1 MNKLFILCLLLPL
14 SVWCQ
19 VTNDE
24 DLLQLLIEDFA
35 GNMEEDNNYDQLYE
49 SMYQLYLH
57 PIDVNRIQ
65 KEDLSSLLILT
76 DKEVNMI
83 WEYIINNQPVLS
95 IYEFQ
100 SIPGIDLGKLKKLS
114 GFLQV
119 STNIN
124 NNGNLIQRM
133 LREENNFL
141 LLRYRRKLELS
152 EGYNSKD
159 NEKRFEGS
167 PDQLYLRFKVSRP
180 KDFSLGITIEKDA
193 GERFLWK
200 PSKSNYLAD
209 FYSYHFMIEEKG
221 LFRKF
226 LVGDY
231 VLQFGQGLIL
241 GGGLNFGKGA
251 EPVLT
256 AKKVQLGIRPYTS
269 STESGFFRGIAN
281 TISVN
286 RFDITS
292 FLSTQKKDGNLKI
305 DSSLNSKPFISSV
318 QSTGLHRNNSEKLKR
333 HNFKEISFGGNITYR
348 DNHNNLKLGISTIF
362 TKFTYPIIKRNLP
375 YNLYEF
381 YGKQNYTIGFSA
393 EYLFRNINFFS
404 ETAISA
410 SRGIGFITGF
420 ISSLSKS
427 TEIAFSLRNFQP
439 NFHSF
444 YSSGF
449 GENSRN
455 INEQGIYLGLKI
467 HPLSRVTVVA
477 YFDRFRFPWLKF
489 RVNSPSS
496 GFEYMVRADYSLRRK
511 SRIYLQYKHET
522 KETNQNTAGGN
533 FDFLARQNTRKLIF
547 NLEHSPVKNIKF
559 KTRIQNSWFS
569 KENEITKGF
578 LMAQDINFKYQK
590 ISVGGRIAIFD
601 TDDFIN
607 RQYIYEK
614 NVLYSFSIP
623 FYQGRGT
630 RIYLI
635 GNYKLNR
642 NITLWLRWGRTT
654 LRNTNQTG
662 SGLNTIEGNTITE
675 ITGQIRYKF

>member
-1 MNKLFILCLLLPL
+1 MNKFFMLFFLLPL
-14 SVWCQ
+14 PIWCQ
-19 VTNDE
+19 DTNDE
-24 DLLQLLIEDFA
+24 DFLQLLIEDFA
-35 GNMEEDNNYDQLYE
+35 GNMEEDSNYDQLYE
-49 SMYQLYLH
+49 SIYQLYLH
-57 PIDVNRIQ
+57 PIDVN
-65 KEDLSSLLILT
+65 KAHKTDLNSLLILT
-76 DKEVNMI
+76 DNEVNMI
-83 WEYIINNQPVLS
+83 WRYIINNKPILS

-119 STNIN
+119 RKNTNT
-124 NNGNLIQRM
+124 GSLIQRI

-141 LLRYRRKLELS
+141 LLRYRRKLELADEYKS
-152 EGYNSKD
+152 TD
-159 NEKRFEGS
+159 NEKKFDGS
-167 PDQLYLRFKVSRP
+167 PNQLYLRYKVSRP
-180 KDFSLGITIEKDA
+180 KDFSLGITLEKDA
-193 GERFLWK
+193 GERFHWK
-200 PSKSNYLAD
+200 PSKNNYLAD
-209 FYSYHFMIEEKG
+209 FISYHFMIEDKG
-221 LFRKF
+221 PFRKF

-231 VLQFGQGLIL
+231 VLQFGQGLVL

-256 AKKVQLGIRPYTS
+256 LKKVQLGIRPYTS
-269 STESGFFRGIAN
+269 STESGFFRGTAN

-286 RFDITS
+286 QFDITS
-292 FLSTQKKDGNLKI
+292 FLSIQNRDGNLKI
-305 DSSLNSKPFISSV
+305 DSSFNSKPFISSV
-318 QSTGLHRNNSEKLKR
+318 QSTGLHRNNSERLKR
-333 HNFKEISFGGNITYR
+333 HNFKEIALGGNITYQ
-348 DNHNNLKLGISTIF
+348 DSHNNLKLGISTIY
-362 TKFTYPIIKRNLP
+362 TKYTYPIIKRNIP

-381 YGKQNYTIGFSA
+381 FGKQNYTIGFSS

-410 SRGIGFITGF
+410 STGIGFIAGF

-427 TEIAFSLRNFQP
+427 TEIAFSVRNFQP

-455 INEQGIYLGLKI
+455 INEQGIYLGLKTK
-467 HPLSRVTVVA
+467 PLSRVTVAV
-477 YFDRFRFPWLKF
+477 YFDRFIFPWLKF

-496 GFEYMVRADYSLRRK
+496 GFEYMVRVDYSLRRK
-511 SRIYLQYKHET
+511 SRIYLQYKAET
-522 KETNQNTAGGN
+522 KETNQTLVGDN
-533 FDFLARQNTRKLIF
+533 FNFIVQQNTKKLIF
-547 NLEHSPVKNIKF
+547 NLEHSPTKSIKL

-569 KENEITKGF
+569 KENVITKGF
-578 LMAQDINFKYQK
+578 LMAQDLELKYQK
-590 ISVGGRIAIFD
+590 ISVGGRITLFD
-601 TDDFIN
+601 TDDFNN

-630 RIYLI
+630 RFYLI
-635 GNYKLNR
+635 SNYKLNR

-654 LRNTNQTG
+654 LRNTDQTG
-662 SGLNTIEGNTITE
+662 SGSNTIKRNINTE

>member
-83 WEYIINNQPVLS
+83 WEYIINNRPVLS
-95 IYEFQ
+95 IYELQ

-119 STNIN
+119 SKNIN
-124 NNGNLIQRM
+124 NNGNLIQRI

-141 LLRYRRKLELS
+141 LLRYRRKLELAN
-152 EGYNSKD
+152 GYKSTD
-159 NEKRFEGS
+159 NEKRFDGS
-167 PDQLYLRFKVSRP
+167 PDQLYLRYKVSRS
-180 KDFSLGITIEKDA
+180 KDFSLGITVEKDA
-193 GERFLWK
+193 GERLLWK
-200 PSKSNYLAD
+200 PSKNNYLAD
-209 FYSYHFMIEEKG
+209 FYSFHFMTEEKG
-221 LFRKF
+221 RIRKL

-231 VLQFGQGLIL
+231 VLQFGQGLVL

-269 STESGFFRGIAN
+269 STESGFFRGTAN

-292 FLSTQKKDGNLKI
+292 FLSIQKRDGNLKT
-305 DSSLNSKPFISSV
+305 DSSLNSEPFISSV

-333 HNFKEISFGGNITYR
+333 HNFKETSFGGNITYR
-348 DNHNNLKLGISTIF
+348 DNHNNLKLGISTII
-362 TKFTYPIIKRNLP
+362 TKFAYPIIKRKLT

-381 YGKQNYTIGFSA
+381 NGKQNYTIGFSA
-393 EYLFRNINFFS
+393 DYLFRNINFFS

-410 SRGIGFITGF
+410 SRGMGFIAGF

-439 NFHSF
+439 KFHSF
-444 YSSGF
+444 FSSGF

-455 INEQGIYLGLKI
+455 INEQGIYLGLKT
-467 HPLSRVTVVA
+467 HPVSRVTVAA

-522 KETNQNTAGGN
+522 KETNQNTVGGN
-533 FDFLARQNTRKLIF
+533 FDFLAQQSTKKLIF
-547 NLEHSPVKNIKF
+547 NLEHSPAKNIKL

-590 ISVGGRIAIFD
+590 ISVGGRITLFD
-601 TDDFIN
+601 TDDFNN

-635 GNYKLNR
+635 GNFKLNR
-642 NITLWLRWGRTT
+642 KITLWLRWARTT